1 MSEVLTRQVMARAIT
16 EEMIANRQIEFVVA
30 DDTAD
35 RHGTVWDID
44 SWILEHY
51 HRNNIVL
58 YLHDSTT
65 PDPDL
70 VIGTGNVFVE
80 GRQLIGRVTFESE
93 ELNPLADK
101 VFRKV
106 VAGTLKMASVGA
118 IPHYARLGDVS
129 KGEDEDLIYFSQN
142 ELVEF
147 SIVPIGSQR
156 NALKRSIESLEE
168 IRTSLKKPESNEE
181 KKVSRSVFERQL
193 KINKQ
198 KFL

>member
-1 MSEVLTRQVMARAIT
+1 MSEVLTRQVVVRAIT
-16 EEMIANRQIEFVVA
+16 EEMIANRQIEFVIA

-51 HRNNIVL
+51 QRNNVVL
-58 YLHDSTT
+58 YLHDSIT

-70 VIGTGNVFVE
+70 VIGTGDVFVE

-106 VAGTLKMASVGA
+106 VAGTLKMASIGA
-118 IPHYARLGDVS
+118 MPHKARLGESS
-129 KGEDEDLIYFSQN
+129 KGENENHIYFSQN
-142 ELVEF
+142 ELLEF

-156 NALKRSIESLEE
+156 NALKRSVENLEE
-168 IRTSLKKPESNEE
+168 IRTSLKKPETE

-198 KFL
+198 KFS